1 MFNRQSIHIAL
12 LLWGC
17 IFSLIAALCMFMS
30 KNFDRKKR
38 KWLLHMLLICAVLL
52 LSDAFAW
59 GYRGGSRTEAYCMV
73 RISNFLVFFMSDVLL
88 WMFHGYVCC
97 YLFGEK
103 KERHLPKIRMYAVR
117 VIAYVGMTIVI
128 LSQFTHWY
136 YYIDA
141 QNIYH
146 RNSGYAFALLIPF
159 LGMILDLTLLIQ
171 YRKNIST
178 DIFVSMISYM
188 ALPIISLLIQVF
200 YYGISLINIS
210 ISISMILMFVVAMV
224 EQNRNLALKQQEA
237 SDLRISIMLSQIAP
251 HFIYNTLSAIQG
263 MCETDPAMA
272 KETVGEFA
280 SYLRGNLDALS
291 EKDLISFRQELEH
304 VRCYLAIEKKRFG
317 DRIQVKTDIAY
328 DNFRIPAL
336 TLQPLVE
343 NAVKH
348 GLCKKRGGGTL
359 WIRTKRCE
367 DCIYIIVQDDGTG
380 FDPAEKEK
388 FQREGHI
395 GLHNV
400 ESRLK
405 SMCDGKLLIESE
417 IGSGTSVTIV
427 LPSE

>member
-30 KNFDRKKR
+30 KNFDRQKR
-38 KWLLHMLLICAVLL
+38 KWMLYMQIACAVLL
-52 LSDAFAW
+52 FSDALAW
-59 GYRGGSRTEAYCMV
+59 GYRGGTGQIAYHMV
-73 RISNFLVFFMSDVLL
+73 RISNFLVFFMSDMLL
-88 WMFHGYVCC
+88 LFFHGYVCC
-97 YLFGEK
+97 YLFHGK
-103 KERHLPKIRMYAVR
+103 KKKYLPTVR
-117 VIAYVGMTIVI
+117 IHVVRIIAFAGMVMVI

-141 QNIYH
+141 QNFYRRNVIYPL
-146 RNSGYAFALLIPF
+146 ALAIPF
-159 LGMILDLTLLIQ
+159 LGMLLDLTLLIQ
-171 YRKNIST
+171 YRKNISV
-178 DIFVSMISYM
+178 DIFVSMVSYL
-188 ALPIISLLIQVF
+188 AFPIIALLIQAF
-200 YYGISLINIS
+200 YYGISLINLA

-237 SDLRISIMLSQIAP
+237 ADLRISILLSQIAP

-263 MCETDPAMA
+263 MCETDPALA

-317 DRIQVKTDIAY
+317 DRIHVETDIAY
-328 DNFRIPAL
+328 DDFRIPAL

-359 WIRTKRCE
+359 WIRAKRWK
-367 DCIYIIVQDDGTG
+367 DGIYIMVQDDGIG
-380 FDPAEKEK
+380 FDLAEKEK
-388 FQREGHI
+388 SQGEGHV

-405 SMCDGKLLIESE
+405 SLCDGKLLIESE
-417 IGSGTSVTIV
+417 IGAGTSVTIV
-427 LPSE
+427 LPL